1 MPNRVAKYSSLGTLV
16 LAAVA
21 LSLSLWMVSLADWP
35 RAIGYAIG
43 GCIAVG
49 YSIVQRKTARA
60 SADGTYPSFVRG
72 RRLAEQKKFRPDLTS
87 LNPTPH
93 IGIVRGDHEYGAY
106 VFLQRR
112 PRGESYWLGI
122 SREFDRHSNMQFSSV
137 SDLRTFVDGLDV
149 AWIPPGKIHHQIMK
163 DRFRSF
169 RLHLFMLRLTNR

>member
-1 MPNRVAKYSSLGTLV
+1 MPNRLAKYSSLGTWV

-21 LSLSLWMVSLADWP
+21 LSLSLWMVALADWP

-49 YSIVQRKTARA
+49 YSIVQRRKTRT
-60 SADGTYPSFVRG
+60 SADGGHPSFARVR
-72 RRLAEQKKFRPDLTS
+72 RIAEQKKFRPDLES

-93 IGIVRGDHEYGAY
+93 IGVVRSDPEYGAY

-112 PRGESYWLGI
+112 PHGESYWLGI
-122 SREFDRHSNMQFSSV
+122 SREFDRHSNMQFSSFN
-137 SDLRTFVDGLDV
+137 DLRTVIDGLNV
-149 AWIPPGKIHHQIMK
+149 TWIPPGKIHHQIMK

>member
-1 MPNRVAKYSSLGTLV
+1 M

-43 GCIAVG
+43 GCIAAG
-49 YSIVQRKTARA
+49 YSIVQRRTARA
-60 SADGTYPSFVRG
+60 SVDGGHTSFARVR
-72 RRLAEQKKFRPDLTS
+72 RIAEQKKFKPDLTS

-93 IGIVRGDHEYGAY
+93 IGIARGDQEYGAY

-122 SREFDRHSNMQFSSV
+122 SREFDRHSNMQFSSLT
-137 SDLRTFVDGLDV
+137 DIRTVIDDLDV
-149 AWIPPGKIHHQIMK
+149 VWIPPGKIHHQIMK

-169 RLHLFMLRLTNR
+169 RMHLFMLRLSNR